1 MTCHPHPMAFAAV
14 QVSTPR
20 FVDQEIKALKV
31 LCRAPVQEEGDATV
45 PAPAGLTDIAAVT
58 VTPVGPPEVRSVTVL
73 PGKAVNQGVVPV
85 QVSVAGVVVIQ
96 RLEVPFQGTFDC
108 PGAQPGDVVQKH
120 DLRVAGIDVALVQ
133 VLGPDGITQIPSLR
147 IKVVVRACV
156 IVAHEALFLVS
167 AAELFC

>member
-1 MTCHPHPMAFAAV
+1 MAFV
-14 QVSTPR
+14 PLQVSTPR

-31 LCRAPVQEEGDATV
+31 LCRALVQEEGDVTI
-45 PAPAGLTDIAAVT
+45 PAPAGVVDLTNVT
-58 VTPVGPPEVRSVTVL
+58 VEPAGPPEIRSTTVL
-73 PGKAVNQGVVPV
+73 PGKVVNQGVVPV

-96 RLEVPFQGTFDC
+96 RLEVPFQGTFEC

-156 IVAHEALFLVS
+156 IVAREVLFLVN